1 MSIAD
6 QAESLRDDMAVL
18 DTWEARF
25 AHLIDLGK
33 ALPPLGSEDYC
44 EANKVRGCS
53 SQVWLVAEASPCRP
67 GALRLRGASDSMI
80 VAGLVA
86 VMVHLFSDQSPD
98 DVVRFDAPTF
108 FKDIGLA
115 DALTPQR
122 SNGLAAMLARIRS
135 LARSADEN
143 NAA

>member
-1 MSIAD
+1 
-6 QAESLRDDMAVL
+6 
-18 DTWEARF
+18 
-25 AHLIDLGK
+25 
-33 ALPPLGSEDYC
+33 
-44 EANKVRGCS
+44 
-53 SQVWLVAEASPCRP
+53 
-67 GALRLRGASDSMI
+67 MI